1 MEAEAEDWG
10 KWEGCEHE
18 SFSGDPDAGGG
29 GDCAVAGMEDSHGA
43 VCMDGVW
50 IGGGGAGAGGVA
62 PDAEGGPAAGVSCQH
77 FPCGQLARQRRVLTD
92 AAAGRWDQ
100 ARGGKRWGSQ

>member
-29 GDCAVAGMEDSHGA
+29 GDCAVAGVEDSHGLYA
-43 VCMDGVW
+43 WMAYGL
-50 IGGGGAGAGGVA
+50 GVA
-62 PDAEGGPAAGVSCQH
+62 ALG
-77 FPCGQLARQRRVLTD
+77 LAVWHLTRKADRRRV
-92 AAAGRWDQ
+92 
-100 ARGGKRWGSQ
+100 